1 MSIGEWTTINGELL
15 QGEAMSQDE
24 VTRIRI
30 NKQSIGIIGLK
41 RVMNEM
47 AQEYADRPDAEVQA
61 ELVKRISEKN
71 YIPAPAKEDYGKA
84 LLREFNKFLGRPY
97 EEHASEELEIK
108 VLGPGCARCDS
119 LEREIMEVLAEMD
132 MSADLE
138 HVRDVKEIGRYG
150 VMGTPALIINGKV
163 KCIGSVPPREK
174 IVQWLKEL

>member
-15 QGEAMSQDE
+15 QGEAMSQDN

-30 NKQSIGIIGLK
+30 NKQSIGIIGLT
-41 RVMNEM
+41 RVMQEM
-47 AQEYADRPDAEVQA
+47 GKEYADRPDNEVQT
-61 ELVKRISEKN
+61 ELIKRISEKN

-97 EEHASEELEIK
+97 EEDASEELEIK